1 MNLDFKDFFE
11 FMDHSTSPFQV
22 VKNCGSILEAEGFE
36 KLCFENKWDLKK
48 GGSYYLSLYDTTLFA
63 FRIGK
68 EIDDDMML
76 RMAAAHTDFP
86 SFRVKPNPIMR
97 EKSYVKLNTEVYGG
111 MLLSSWYDRALSIS
125 GKVALKSEHSFSPK
139 EVLIDIEDPIL
150 VIPNLAIHL
159 NRDVNQGVEINKQTD
174 ILPLLGLSEEEDK
187 NYFIDILADHLEVK
201 AEDILD
207 YDLYI
212 YNMDK
217 AKSVGKNKELIC
229 SPRLDDLTSVYALL
243 HGIKGQVCEKDIHII
258 GLYDNEE
265 IGNQTKQGCASQFTE
280 VLLEKIFESLGKSR
294 VNLYEV
300 LMRSTIISAD
310 VAQAFHPNYPS
321 KFDPTNHAVVG
332 KGIVFKINTAQK
344 YAYDAGAIAIFQQ
357 LCDENQI
364 PYQKFVNRSDAT
376 GGGTMGPVLSTLL
389 PVRTIDIGIPL
400 LAMHSASET
409 IGAKDQESMMNLM
422 VTYFGTDRA

>member
-22 VKNCGSILEAEGFE
+22 VKNCSNILKEEGFE
-36 KLCFENKWDLKK
+36 QLSFEKKWELKK

-68 EIDDDMML
+68 EIGDDMML

-86 SFRVKPNPIMR
+86 SFRVKPNPAMK
-97 EKSYVKLNTEVYGG
+97 EKSYIRLNTESYGG
-111 MLLSSWYDRALSIS
+111 MILSSWYDRALSIS
-125 GKVALKSEHSFSPK
+125 GKVAVKSENSFRPK
-139 EVLIDIEDPIL
+139 EVLIDLEDPIL

-159 NRDVNQGVEINKQTD
+159 NREVNKGVEINKQTD
-174 ILPLLGLSEEEDK
+174 VLPLFGLSEEEDK
-187 NYFIDILADHLEVK
+187 NYFNNLLAEHLDIPV
-201 AEDILD
+201 EDILD

-217 AKSVGKNKELIC
+217 AKAVGKNKELIC

-243 HGIKGQVCEKDIHII
+243 HGIRTQVCEKDIHIV
-258 GLYDNEE
+258 GFYDNEE
-265 IGNQTKQGCASQFTE
+265 IGNQTKQGCASQFTGI
-280 VLLEKIFESLGKSR
+280 LLEKIFEALGKSR
-294 VNLYEV
+294 INLYEV
-300 LMRSTIISAD
+300 LMRSTMISAD

-321 KFDPTNHAVVG
+321 KFDPTNRAELG
-332 KGIVFKINTAQK
+332 KGIVFKIDTAQR
-344 YAYDAGAIAIFQQ
+344 YAYDAGAIAIIQQ
-357 LCDENQI
+357 LCEENQI

-389 PVRTIDIGIPL
+389 PLRTIDIGLPL

-409 IGAKDQESMMNLM
+409 IGAKDQESLIKLM
-422 VTYFGTDRA
+422 VTYFSSDRA